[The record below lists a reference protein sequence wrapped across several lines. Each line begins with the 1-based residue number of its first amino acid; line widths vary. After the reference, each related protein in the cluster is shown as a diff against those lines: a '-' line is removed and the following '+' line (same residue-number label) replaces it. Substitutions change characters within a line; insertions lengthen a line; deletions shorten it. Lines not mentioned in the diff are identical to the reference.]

1 MTGPRAYRGPLPAP
15 GHRTMAE
22 VMLQELRPR
31 VAIAMPGAL
40 PRGGGHLACPRPAND
55 RGTR

>member
-1 MTGPRAYRGPLPAP
+1 MTGPRAYCGPLPAP

-31 VAIAMPGAL
+31 VAIAMPGTL
-40 PRGGGHLACPRPAND
+40 PGGGHLACPRPAND